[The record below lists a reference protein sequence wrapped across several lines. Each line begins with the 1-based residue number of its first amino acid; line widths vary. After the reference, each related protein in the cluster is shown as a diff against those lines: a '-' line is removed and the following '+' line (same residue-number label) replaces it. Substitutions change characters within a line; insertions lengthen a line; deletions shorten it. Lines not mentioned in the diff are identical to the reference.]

1 MEVEGDFVIEMNG
14 EEEESEE
21 EWSGSQIEL
30 EEESFEMDD
39 EDYEWCCS
47 ECVSEMLDLEKQ
59 FLELK
64 EKLFRE

>member
-1 MEVEGDFVIEMNG
+1 MFVQFLSKDIEEMEVEGDFVVEMNG

-39 EDYEWCCS
+39 EDYE
-47 ECVSEMLDLEKQ
+47 
-59 FLELK
+59 
-64 EKLFRE
+64 